1 MNMYEEYQLQW
12 MIGHKYSL
20 KELMEELDKY
30 QNDTDEPL
38 TVTELFSRWEKDA
51 GFGSEIWACQKE
63 WMDSNPFITK
73 ELIRHGLNRGIITF
87 DVDPNVDYGTIC
99 KIRDGWFYFGG
110 ETAAELNPDE
120 YLKAVPL
127 EDIVNEIYDVLSA
140 FKDQEE
146 TKDEYE
152 YYLAIL
158 KE

>member
-38 TVTELFSRWEKDA
+38 TVTELFPVGKRTPASVPKSGRVKRNGWILILLSRKNYTSR
-51 GFGSEIWACQKE
+51 SE
-63 WMDSNPFITK
+63 S
-73 ELIRHGLNRGIITF
+73 RYHYV